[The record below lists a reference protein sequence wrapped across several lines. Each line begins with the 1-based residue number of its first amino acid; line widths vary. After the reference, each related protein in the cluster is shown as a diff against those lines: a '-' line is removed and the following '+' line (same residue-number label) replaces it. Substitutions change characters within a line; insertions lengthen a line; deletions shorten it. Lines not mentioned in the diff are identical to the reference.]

1 MSSSDVVRLGAVSFI
16 LAGVARI
23 ALSLSLLALDPRAVS
38 GYFVPAL
45 YILALLFLIGGLV
58 GLHTLQKRNY
68 GRIGQAGFYTIILSF
83 GAQLLATVVFLFESG
98 ALEWLSFP
106 VGLLGAIVGFALYGA
121 ATLRARV
128 LPRWYGVLL
137 IVFLPVSV
145 ALGPF
150 GNIWNGLVHLVLGYV
165 VWTWSSTADEEP
177 TPRVS

>member
-1 MSSSDVVRLGAVSFI
+1 
-16 LAGVARI
+16 
-23 ALSLSLLALDPRAVS
+23 LSLSLLALDPRAVS

-45 YILALLFLIGGLV
+45 YILALLFFIGGLV
-58 GLHTLQKRNY
+58 GLHTLQKRDY
-68 GRIGQAGFYTIILSF
+68 GRVGQAGFYTIIFSF
-83 GAQLLATVVFLFESG
+83 GAQLLATVAFMFGGE

-137 IVFLPVSV
+137 IVFLPVSI

-165 VWTWSSTADEEP
+165 LWTWRSTADEQP